1 MKQGGNDDISQA
13 TQDKLNISQIKTKIH
28 SFNIDCL
35 TVTNVNSSRLILT
48 LATFLVF
55 ITACTF
61 SGGSDKYNFI
71 VCCLCADCEIEPQPR
86 APAVELES
94 LLNRLERVTTRLEQT
109 VGVASQ
115 SLFRQPASQTSVPEP
130 LSLPTP
136 QPPPPP
142 PPPPSQLTEEAT
154 YKMSVAA
161 FGDIM
166 QGPLSQYLELSAKL
180 GGEVATH
187 SKLVEKAFQ

>member
-1 MKQGGNDDISQA
+1 M
-13 TQDKLNISQIKTKIH
+13 
-28 SFNIDCL
+28 
-35 TVTNVNSSRLILT
+35 
-48 LATFLVF
+48 
-55 ITACTF
+55 
-61 SGGSDKYNFI
+61 
-71 VCCLCADCEIEPQPR
+71 CADCEVEPQPR
-86 APAVELES
+86 APAVELEA

-130 LSLPTP
+130 LPLPTP
-136 QPPPPP
+136 QPP

-161 FGDIM
+161 FGDII
-166 QGPLSQYLELSAKL
+166 QGPLSQYLQLAAKID
-180 GGEVATH
+180 GDVATH

>member
-1 MKQGGNDDISQA
+1 M
-13 TQDKLNISQIKTKIH
+13 
-28 SFNIDCL
+28 
-35 TVTNVNSSRLILT
+35 
-48 LATFLVF
+48 
-55 ITACTF
+55 
-61 SGGSDKYNFI
+61 
-71 VCCLCADCEIEPQPR
+71 CCLCADCEVEPQPR
-86 APAVELES
+86 VPAAELES
-94 LLNRLERVTTRLEQT
+94 LLNRLESVTTRLEQT

-142 PPPPSQLTEEAT
+142 PPSQLTEEAT

-161 FGDIM
+161 FGDII
-166 QGPLSQYLELSAKL
+166 QGPLSQYLQLSAKL
-180 GGEVATH
+180 GGDVATH

>member
-1 MKQGGNDDISQA
+1 MKRGGNDDISQA

-28 SFNIDCL
+28 SFNTDYL
-35 TVTNVNSSRLILT
+35 TVTNVNNSRLILT

-55 ITACTF
+55 VTACTF
-61 SGGSDKYNFI
+61 SRGSDKYNFI

-130 LSLPTP
+130 LPLPTP
-136 QPPPPP
+136 RPP

-161 FGDIM
+161 FGDII

-180 GGEVATH
+180 GGQVATH

>member
-1 MKQGGNDDISQA
+1 M
-13 TQDKLNISQIKTKIH
+13 
-28 SFNIDCL
+28 
-35 TVTNVNSSRLILT
+35 
-48 LATFLVF
+48 VF
-55 ITACTF
+55 ITAYIF
-61 SGGSDKYNFI
+61 SGDYDKYNFNLF
-71 VCCLCADCEIEPQPR
+71 CLCADCEVEPQAR

-109 VGVASQ
+109 VGVASH

-130 LSLPTP
+130 LPLPTP
-136 QPPPPP
+136 QPP

-161 FGDIM
+161 FGDII
-166 QGPLSQYLELSAKL
+166 QGPLSQYLQLSAKL
-180 GGEVATH
+180 GGDVATH